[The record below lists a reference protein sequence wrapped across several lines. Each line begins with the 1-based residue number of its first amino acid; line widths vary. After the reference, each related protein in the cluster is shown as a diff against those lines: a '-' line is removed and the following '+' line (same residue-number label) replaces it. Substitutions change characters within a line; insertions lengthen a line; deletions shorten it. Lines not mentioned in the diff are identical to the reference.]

1 MCGDLHGIQIRMR
14 MCSAKPSNVLRRPS
28 NVLRRPSNVLRRPSS
43 LLRAAAGAGEKNAR
57 RERRRHAPH
66 KKEEAPALGPP
77 HRIKDLHGIQIR
89 MRMCSAMPSNGVAA
103 TLKLVA
109 SCCRRRREERAPG
122 TPPRPHKKGGPNL
135 GPPCHI
141 NDEFAKPF
149 SLFLAP
155 LVQVAEVRLERGV
168 ARGDRASGSTG
179 HGRRAHGRTGGRGR
193 RRRRTRAVGSR

>member
-1 MCGDLHGIQIRMR
+1 MVSPPPGAALPRARTAQGRAPLVRLGRRIGIAAWMPERLVLLNFRASVQLVAYWALLSRASRITTSRHTFVTRMCG
-14 MCSAKPSNVLRRPS
+14 
-28 NVLRRPSNVLRRPSS
+28 
-43 LLRAAAGAGEKNAR
+43 
-57 RERRRHAPH
+57 
-66 KKEEAPALGPP
+66 
-77 HRIKDLHGIQIR
+77 DLHGIQIR